1 MNGAEIRMA
10 ALHLVNE
17 APPKYE
23 DAVASLAEA
32 RRLLDYVRDGRLP
45 LEGNTSSSKDAS

>member
-1 MNGAEIRMA
+1 MNGAEIRLA

-23 DAVASLAEA
+23 DAMAALDEA
-32 RRLLDYVRDGRLP
+32 RRLLVYVRDGRLP
-45 LEGNTSSSKDAS
+45 LEGNNSSSSEAS